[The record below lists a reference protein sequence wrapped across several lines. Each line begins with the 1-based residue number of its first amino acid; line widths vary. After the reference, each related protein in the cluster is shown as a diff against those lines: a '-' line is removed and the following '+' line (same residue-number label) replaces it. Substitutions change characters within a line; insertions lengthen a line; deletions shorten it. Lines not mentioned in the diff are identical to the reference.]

1 MWKLLRTDK
10 RFRRLF
16 IGESFSSF
24 GDSAVYLSLAIWIKD
39 LTGSDAAAGVVFLII
54 TAPGLAAPLL
64 GHWVDRVRRRPLL
77 LRMYAVMAVLVLSL
91 LFVDGSGDV
100 WIIYLVTLAYG
111 VLFATPA
118 RPALLKDLLASENAA
133 EARSLL
139 ITVREGVRIVSPVAG
154 AGVYTAFGGGA
165 LAVLGSAT
173 FVVAALVLWSIQVVE
188 SEPEPAGEP
197 FARSVTAGF
206 RFVRTVP
213 FLLRLTLAMVGFL
226 AVVGL
231 LETAVFAAVDQG
243 LGQGAAFVGVIASL
257 QGAGSVLGGILAGL
271 LVKRVGEFRGSAAG
285 YGLIAVGLV
294 LCVWRELPLFVL
306 GSMLV
311 GVGLPFLMVALSTAL
326 HLYAPARMQ
335 GRVNAAVSSVCDL
348 FQTLSIAAGAALIG
362 LIDYRIMYAL
372 MGVAALMCAMSLLMR
387 RIAAPQVSHSVADA
401 PDAPD
406 APEAPAG
413 GAGAPPDPS
422 DPADEELRPA
432 R

>member
-16 IGESFSSF
+16 IGETFSSF

-77 LRMYAVMAVLVLSL
+77 LRMYSVMAVLVLGL
-91 LFVDGSGDV
+91 LFVGDSGDV

-118 RPALLKDLLASENAA
+118 RPALLKDMLPSENAA
-133 EARSLL
+133 AARSLL

-173 FVVAALVLWSIQVVE
+173 FVVAALVLWSIKVVE

-206 RFVRTVP
+206 RFVRATP
-213 FLLRLTLAMVGFL
+213 FLLRLTVSFVAFL

-243 LGQGAAFVGVIASL
+243 LGQGPAFVGVIASL
-257 QGAGSVLGGILAGL
+257 QGGGSVLGGILAGL
-271 LVKRVGEFRGSAAG
+271 VVRRAGEFRGSAVG
-285 YGLIAVGLV
+285 YALISAGLV
-294 LCVWRELPLFVL
+294 LCVWREMPLFIL
-306 GSMLV
+306 GVMLI
-311 GVGLPFLMVALSTAL
+311 GTGLPFLMVALSTAL

-372 MGVAALMCAMSLLMR
+372 MGMMALMCAVSMLLS
-387 RIAAPQVSHSVADA
+387 RIAPPRVAESVADD
-401 PDAPD
+401 PGDAQGD
-406 APEAPAG
+406 AAAG
-413 GAGAPPDPS
+413 SPRPPDPS